1 MPEYFM
7 LRLLVAQVS
16 NLLYRRLP
24 VGKPVDRR
32 HACGLEIRD
41 TAGWKPALPWLGL
54 SRSTFICVLFFTLAS
69 VAGDSVSFVPE
80 PLRTQLNLDPFYQ
93 KHIDVEGFPILGSTN
108 VSDFALVEAA
118 WILRQMLPHR
128 ADIFGALASN
138 QVRLAVM
145 AWNEFTTDVP
155 EHRTLKSAA
164 YWDRRARGL
173 GATRVRPAVSFAE
186 ENLLC
191 YPGDPY
197 STENILIHE
206 FGHTIHEM
214 GLVALDPSFDGR
226 LRAAFKGARE
236 SGLWKGTYAITDHKE
251 YWAEG
256 VQSWFDDNRENDA
269 LHNHVDTRA
278 ELKEYDPNLA
288 KLCAEVFGE
297 RAWRY
302 LKPAQRAESDRAHLA
317 AYDSSNAPRFRWRE
331 APLTDRPRVAI
342 QTEVG
347 EIELE
352 LDAKRA
358 PITVKNFLR
367 YVHEGFYSDGA
378 FHRTVTP
385 DNQPTNKVKIE
396 VIQAG
401 ANPAKTNQLFPAITL
416 ERTRDT
422 GLKHEDG
429 AVSMARIQPDSAQD
443 NFFICIRDQPE
454 LNFGGKRNP
463 DGQGFTAFG
472 KVIKGM
478 ETVRRIQ
485 QSSAD
490 GQKLTPPI
498 RIQRA
503 IRKE

>member
-1 MPEYFM
+1 M
-7 LRLLVAQVS
+7 V
-16 NLLYRRLP
+16 
-24 VGKPVDRR
+24 
-32 HACGLEIRD
+32 
-41 TAGWKPALPWLGL
+41 
-54 SRSTFICVLFFTLAS
+54 AS
-69 VAGDSVSFVPE
+69 VPE
-80 PLRTQLNLDPFYQ
+80 ALRSDLKLDPFYQ

-108 VSDFALVEAA
+108 VSDFALLEAA
-118 WILRQMLPHR
+118 WILRQMLPDG
-128 ADIFGALASN
+128 ADIFATLGSN
-138 QVRLAVM
+138 RVRLAVM

-173 GATRVRPAVSFAE
+173 GATRVRPAVSCAE

-206 FGHTIHEM
+206 FAHTVHEM
-214 GLVALDPSFDGR
+214 GLVSLDPTFDQR
-226 LRAAFKGARE
+226 LRAAFKRAKE
-236 SGLWKGTYAITDHKE
+236 AGLWKGTYAMSNHKE

-256 VQSWFDDNRENDA
+256 TQSWFDDNRENDA

-278 ELKEYDPNLA
+278 ELKQYDPELA
-288 KLCAEVFGE
+288 KLCAEVFGD
-297 RAWRY
+297 RSWRY
-302 LKPAQRAESDRAHLA
+302 VKPAKRSELDRAHLA
-317 AYDSSNAPRFRWRE
+317 GYDSSKAPRFRWRE
-331 APLTDRPRVAI
+331 PPLTDHPRVLI

-358 PITVKNFLR
+358 PNTVKNFLR
-367 YVHEGFYSDGA
+367 YVHEGFYSDGI
-378 FHRTVTP
+378 FHRTVTLE
-385 DNQPTNKVKIE
+385 NQPTNKVKIE
-396 VIQAG
+396 VIQAS
-401 ANPAKTNQLFPAITL
+401 ANPAKTNQVFPPISL

-422 GLKHEDG
+422 GLKHVDG
-429 AVSMARIQPDSAQD
+429 AISMARFQPDSAQD
-443 NFFICIRDQPE
+443 NFFICIGDQPE

-463 DGQGFTAFG
+463 DGQGFAAFG
-472 KVIKGM
+472 KVIQGM
-478 ETVRRIQ
+478 ETVRKIQ
-485 QSSAD
+485 TASAD